1 MMVYSI
7 DKMATNVTVSTES
20 LQRIYDRISQ
30 IEKDAR
36 VVADE
41 YCRLLRLRAAGEISP
56 FSSLTPL
63 SQAAF
68 RIADTSTQALVAMQ
82 IAVPFVLERD
92 AQKHVDAQ
100 KHMAEE
106 RDLVSL
112 TVASAKAP
120 ATATAATVL
129 PEEEDLYA

>member
-82 IAVPFVLERD
+82 IALPFLLERD
-92 AQKHVDAQ
+92 AQKHVDSQ
-100 KHMAEE
+100 KHVDEE

-112 TVASAKAP
+112 TVAPAKAP
-120 ATATAATVL
+120 ATTV
-129 PEEEDLYA
+129 PVRKKP

>member
-1 MMVYSI
+1 MYSI
-7 DKMATNVTVSTES
+7 VKMATNVTVSADA
-20 LQRIYDRISQ
+20 LHRIYDRISQ

-68 RIADTSTQALVAMQ
+68 RIADTSMQALVAME
-82 IAVPFVLERD
+82 IAMPFLLERN
-92 AQKHVDAQ
+92 AEKHVAT
-100 KHMAEE
+100 
-106 RDLVSL
+106 
-112 TVASAKAP
+112 TVAVK
-120 ATATAATVL
+120 

>member
-7 DKMATNVTVSTES
+7 DKMATNVTVSADA

-92 AQKHVDAQ
+92 AQKHV
-100 KHMAEE
+100 AEE

-120 ATATAATVL
+120 ATAPAATVL

>member
-92 AQKHVDAQ
+92 AQKHVV
-100 KHMAEE
+100 EE

-129 PEEEDLYA
+129 PEEEDIYA

>member
-7 DKMATNVTVSTES
+7 DKMATNVTVSAES
-20 LQRIYDRISQ
+20 LQRIYERISQ

-41 YCRLLRLRAAGEISP
+41 YCRLLRLRAAGEIPS

-68 RIADTSTQALVAMQ
+68 RIADTSTQALVA
-82 IAVPFVLERD
+82 IETALPFLLERN
-92 AQKHVDAQ
+92 AEKHVAD
-100 KHMAEE
+100 
-106 RDLVSL
+106 RDLLSL
-112 TVASAKAP
+112 TTAPPTAVAVK
-120 ATATAATVL
+120 

>member
-7 DKMATNVTVSTES
+7 DKMATNVTVSAES
-20 LQRIYDRISQ
+20 LQRIYERIRQ
-30 IEKDAR
+30 IEKDAQ

-41 YCRLLRLRAAGEISP
+41 YCRLLRLRAAGEIPS

-68 RIADTSTQALVAMQ
+68 RIADTSTQALVAME
-82 IAVPFVLERD
+82 IAMPFLLERN
-92 AQKHVDAQ
+92 AEKHVAD
-100 KHMAEE
+100 

-112 TVASAKAP
+112 TTAPPTSVAVK
-120 ATATAATVL
+120 

>member
-7 DKMATNVTVSTES
+7 DKMATNVTVSADA

-92 AQKHVDAQ
+92 AQKHVV
-100 KHMAEE
+100 EE

-129 PEEEDLYA
+129 PEEEDIYA

>member
-1 MMVYSI
+1 MDTAKTDASG
-7 DKMATNVTVSTES
+7 NVTVSAAA

-30 IEKDAR
+30 IEKDAQ

-41 YCRLLRLRAAGEISP
+41 YCRLLRLRAAGESPP

-68 RIADTSTQALVAMQ
+68 RIADTSTQAVVAMET
-82 IAVPFVLERD
+82 ALPFVLERN
-92 AQKHVDAQ
+92 AQKHV
-100 KHMAEE
+100 
-106 RDLVSL
+106 
-112 TVASAKAP
+112 
-120 ATATAATVL
+120 AATVAVK

>member
-7 DKMATNVTVSTES
+7 DKMAANVTVSAES
-20 LQRIYDRISQ
+20 LRRIYEHISQ

-41 YCRLLRLRAAGEISP
+41 YCRLLRLRAAGDIPS

-68 RIADTSTQALVAMQ
+68 RIADTSTKALVAMET
-82 IAVPFVLERD
+82 ALPFLLERN
-92 AQKHVDAQ
+92 AQKHV
-100 KHMAEE
+100 AEDCACCRE
-106 RDLVSL
+106 FVSL
-112 TVASAKAP
+112 T
-120 ATATAATVL
+120 AAHAHPKPSSVPVIS

>member
-1 MMVYSI
+1 MVYSI

-92 AQKHVDAQ
+92 AQKHVV
-100 KHMAEE
+100 EE

-129 PEEEDLYA
+129 PEEEDIYA

>member
-7 DKMATNVTVSTES
+7 DKMATNVTVSADA

-68 RIADTSTQALVAMQ
+68 RIADTSTQALVAME
-82 IAVPFVLERD
+82 IAVPFVLD
-92 AQKHVDAQ
+92 HTAQKHV
-100 KHMAEE
+100 AEE
-106 RDLVSL
+106 CACCRDLVSL
-112 TVASAKAP
+112 TAAP
-120 ATATAATVL
+120 VHPKPSSVPVIP

>member
-1 MMVYSI
+1 MRVYSI
-7 DKMATNVTVSTES
+7 DKMATNVTVSAES
-20 LQRIYDRISQ
+20 LQRIYERISQ

-41 YCRLLRLRAAGEISP
+41 YCRLLRLRAAGDIPS

-68 RIADTSTQALVAMQ
+68 RIADTSTQALVAME
-82 IAVPFVLERD
+82 IAMPFLLERD
-92 AQKHVDAQ
+92 AQKHV
-100 KHMAEE
+100 AENCACC
-106 RDLVSL
+106 RDFVSL
-112 TVASAKAP
+112 TTTRPTTVAVKP
-120 ATATAATVL
+120 VVL

>member
-1 MMVYSI
+1 MRVYSI
-7 DKMATNVTVSTES
+7 DKMATNVTVSAES
-20 LQRIYDRISQ
+20 LQRIYERIRQ
-30 IEKDAR
+30 IEKDAQ

-68 RIADTSTQALVAMQ
+68 RIADTSTQALVAME
-82 IAVPFVLERD
+82 IAMPFLLERTE
-92 AQKHVDAQ
+92 QKHVAT
-100 KHMAEE
+100 
-106 RDLVSL
+106 
-112 TVASAKAP
+112 TVAVK
-120 ATATAATVL
+120 

>member
-7 DKMATNVTVSTES
+7 DKMATNVTVSSES

-92 AQKHVDAQ
+92 AQKHVV
-100 KHMAEE
+100 EE

>member
-92 AQKHVDAQ
+92 AQKHVV
-100 KHMAEE
+100 EE